1 MIARYL
7 ALTVSSERALADAFV
22 MVGLRHAVEPE
33 VRNAARLHANGCDA
47 HIKQLRP
54 AVEHYGRARNGDGER
69 LRRALFHGRRLG
81 GFGLLRDL
89 HDLLTL
95 ATSVHTSWLALLQG
109 AREARDGSLE
119 AVCRS
124 CSADADRLIAWLET
138 KLRHAGGQALT
149 VPSHAWR
156 DVTASIPDR
165 SEIGAVLDLVPG
177 AALRRLVP
185 VSSVKGLFVPILAL
199 LVGMGFAHLRDDST

>member
-7 ALTVSSERALADAFV
+7 ALAVNLERALADAFV
-22 MVGLRHAVEPE
+22 MVGVRHAVEPE
-33 VRNAARLHANGCDA
+33 MRNAARLHANACDA
-47 HIKQLRP
+47 HIKQLGP
-54 AVEHYGRARNGDGER
+54 AVERYGQARNGDGER

-81 GFGLLRDL
+81 GFGLLRDV

-95 ATSVHTSWLALLQG
+95 ATAVHSSWLALLQG
-109 AREARDGSLE
+109 AREARDASLE

-124 CSADADRLIAWLET
+124 CSADADRQIAWLET
-138 KLRHAGGQALT
+138 KLRHAGAQALT

-156 DVTASIPDR
+156 DVTASIPDL

-177 AALRRLVP
+177 AVLRRLVP
-185 VSSVKGLFVPILAL
+185 LSPVKGLFVPILVL
-199 LVGMGFAHLRDDST
+199 LVGMGLAHLRDGS

>member
-7 ALTVSSERALADAFV
+7 ALTVGSERALADAFV

-33 VRNAARLHANGCDA
+33 MRNASRLHANGCRA
-47 HIKQLRP
+47 HIEQLRH
-54 AVEHYGRARNGDGER
+54 AVERYGRARNADGER
-69 LRRALFHGRRLG
+69 LRRAVFRGRRLG

-95 ATSVHTSWLALLQG
+95 ATSVHASWLVLLQG
-109 AREARDGSLE
+109 ARAVHDAGLE
-119 AVCRS
+119 AICLS
-124 CSADADRLIAWLET
+124 CGAETDRQIAWLET
-138 KLRHAGGQALT
+138 KLRHSGAQALA
-149 VPSHAWR
+149 VPGHAWR

-177 AALRRLVP
+177 AALRRVVP
-185 VSSVKGLFVPILAL
+185 LSPMTGLFVAMSVFVL
-199 LVGMGFAHLRDDST
+199 GMGFARLRDVA